1 MIVSIT
7 IKNWMSFKD
16 KTFFTMEA
24 GKEKSSRST
33 LADFKR
39 FRIKLLPIAAIFG
52 SNGSGKSNF
61 IKAISFVQRLL
72 TEPEKGVFSSK
83 PYAFCFDEKLRNE
96 PSKIEIQ
103 LMLGKYVYSYFLSF
117 TNQRIVNESL
127 ILINTSSSNLLFS
140 RSGTKLETGPALSKT
155 IPTESLRF
163 IQPLLDKNQPALSV
177 LGEANIDHVKDVFNW
192 FKHSLRIITP
202 NSISISKFAESDGEL
217 WEDFAYLDTG
227 ITKIG
232 YQDCKVNLPDEVSR
246 LARDLQDGEFLYY
259 RDPKSGAIR
268 VGRNS
273 DGLLMQKLLAVHVTR
288 QGYEVIIPDQD
299 ESEGVKRLFD
309 LLPAMKNL
317 KRRDASVT
325 YFIDEFDRSLH
336 SLLTEHLLNRF
347 LYSCG
352 AETRK
357 QLIVTTQNPFLINQ
371 DLLRR
376 DELWIANRESDGS
389 TILYPMADF
398 IELRLDKDI
407 RKSYF
412 EGRMGG
418 LPNL

>member
-96 PSKIEIQ
+96 PSEIEIQ

-217 WEDFAYLDTG
+217 WEDFA
-227 ITKIG
+227 
-232 YQDCKVNLPDEVSR
+232 
-246 LARDLQDGEFLYY
+246 
-259 RDPKSGAIR
+259 
-268 VGRNS
+268 
-273 DGLLMQKLLAVHVTR
+273 
-288 QGYEVIIPDQD
+288 
-299 ESEGVKRLFD
+299 
-309 LLPAMKNL
+309 
-317 KRRDASVT
+317 
-325 YFIDEFDRSLH
+325 
-336 SLLTEHLLNRF
+336 
-347 LYSCG
+347 
-352 AETRK
+352 
-357 QLIVTTQNPFLINQ
+357 
-371 DLLRR
+371 
-376 DELWIANRESDGS
+376 
-389 TILYPMADF
+389 
-398 IELRLDKDI
+398 
-407 RKSYF
+407 
-412 EGRMGG
+412 
-418 LPNL
+418 